1 MKPTFTITMQ
11 PGMKAIRVGNAIHIK
26 GADDQWLQA
35 LVTSIR
41 AELHARQ
48 GVL

>member
-1 MKPTFTITMQ
+1 VKPTFTITMQ

-26 GADDQWLQA
+26 GAETPWLEA

-41 AELHARQ
+41 AELAARQ

>member
-1 MKPTFTITMQ
+1 MKPTFTITLQ
-11 PGMKAIRVGNAIHIK
+11 PGMKAVRIGNAIHIK
-26 GADDQWLQA
+26 GADDSWLQA

-41 AELHARQ
+41 AELAARP